1 MRPNDRDLN
10 DEIRGHL
17 AINIKQRIERGEDP
31 EVARMAA
38 LREFGY
44 VPGVRDSIRRVWYSR
59 WYDAAEALVR
69 DIRFA
74 FRSLLRAK
82 GLTATVVVTL
92 ALGIGANAAIF
103 SVVRSVLLRPLV
115 NREADRLIY
124 IRQAA
129 QGLGVQNLTFSVPEI
144 DDFKSRAK
152 TVAAFGDFS
161 TVNFTLIGFGREPR
175 LVRAGV
181 VNGSFFDVMGLRP
194 VLGRLLTPADDGE
207 GAAGAVVLT
216 HRFWKDVLNSDP
228 SVIGQAVRLGN
239 ENAATVVGVLEPSV
253 PYPTE
258 TEIIANMVTSPHHL
272 GATMNTDRRHRMTDL
287 FGRLAPGAT
296 VEAARAEL
304 TTVHATMLREHPDQY
319 SADARIQLQVRTLQ
333 EQIASPART
342 ILLVLMAAAAVVF
355 VIACSNVAN
364 LILARS
370 VRREGELAVRAAL
383 GAGRGALR
391 RTLLAESLVLCAAG
405 AGLGLLLAEPLVGVA
420 GRYAARFS
428 IRALEATVDAGV
440 LGLGAGLALVA
451 AVLLAYIP
459 RLPSSDRSG
468 GLGLSGGSL
477 RITPGTNR
485 RLRIFAT
492 TQMACTFVLL
502 AGAGMLVAT
511 LTALQTANTG
521 YDLRQV
527 LAIDLPGI
535 LAPGLTDKSR
545 ASAILEVT
553 RRIAEL
559 PGVESVA
566 TGASSPFGSVPFRDR
581 STLLQFVAEGYQPA
595 NGEDAPTGR
604 LRMVS
609 PQYFAVL
616 GVPIVAGREFT
627 DSDRTSKENVAI
639 VNQSVA
645 QRLFP
650 NGDALNRRLT
660 PTNLGTNLGSF
671 STARIVGIVADVD
684 EESVVQE
691 PSMIVYFPVGSGGG
705 RLFVRATGNPRLLIP
720 SVTRTIRE
728 VSADQAVERPAVLE
742 DIRAEVLAPERLN
755 AFVFSALGGIALL
768 IAVVGIAGVLAF
780 SVSART
786 REFGVRL
793 AVGSTPRDLRAGVL
807 WDGVRTAAIGI
818 AAGAAGGYALVRVT
832 ESFVGTVQLPGVL
845 PAIGAAVVLISAA
858 VMASLMP
865 AARASRVDVLQALR
879 SE

>member
-1 MRPNDRDLN
+1 
-10 DEIRGHL
+10 
-17 AINIKQRIERGEDP
+17 
-31 EVARMAA
+31 
-38 LREFGY
+38 
-44 VPGVRDSIRRVWYSR
+44 
-59 WYDAAEALVR
+59 
-69 DIRFA
+69 
-74 FRSLLRAK
+74 
-82 GLTATVVVTL
+82 VVVTL

-124 IRQAA
+124 IRQEA
-129 QGLGVQNLTFSVPEI
+129 QGLGIQNLTFSVPEI
-144 DDFKSRAK
+144 DDFKSRAT

-161 TVNFTLIGFGREPR
+161 TVDFTLIGFGREPR
-175 LVRAGV
+175 LVKAGV
-181 VNGSFFDVMGLRP
+181 VNGSFFEVMGLRP
-194 VLGRLLTPADDGE
+194 VLGRLLTPSDDGE

-228 SVIGQAVRLGN
+228 AVLGQTVRLGGAS
-239 ENAATVVGVLEPSV
+239 AATVVGVLEPSV

-258 TEIIANMVTSPHHL
+258 TQIIANMVTSPHHL

-287 FGRLAPGAT
+287 FGRLAAGAT

-304 TTVHATMLREHPDQY
+304 AGVHSAMLREHPDMY
-319 SADARIQLQVRTLQ
+319 SSEARIQLQVRTLQ

-405 AGLGLLLAEPLVGVA
+405 AGLGLLLAQPLVSVA

-428 IRALEATVDAGV
+428 VRALEASVDAGV

-468 GLGLSGGSL
+468 GLGLSGGSV

-492 TQMACTFVLL
+492 MQIACTFVLL
-502 AGAGMLVAT
+502 AAAGMLVAT

-521 YDLRQV
+521 YDLRRV
-527 LAIDLPGI
+527 LAIDLPSI
-535 LAPGLTDKSR
+535 VAPGLQDKTR
-545 ASAILEVT
+545 DASLREVV
-553 RRIAEL
+553 RRIEAL
-559 PGVESVA
+559 PGVEGVA
-566 TGASSPFGSVPFRDR
+566 MGGSVPYRDR
-581 STLLQFVAEGYQPA
+581 SVTRLQFVAEGYQPA
-595 NGEDAPTGR
+595 NGEEAPTGR
-604 LRMVS
+604 LRNVS
-609 PQYFAVL
+609 AQYFAVL
-616 GVPIVAGREFT
+616 GVPILAGRDFT
-627 DSDRTSKENVAI
+627 DDDRTQKETVAI

-660 PTNLGTNLGSF
+660 PTNLGTNLG
-671 STARIVGIVADVD
+671 TQTPARIVGIVADVD
-684 EESVVQE
+684 EDDVVQE
-691 PSMIVYFPVGSGGG
+691 PSIIVYYPLRGGG
-705 RLFVRATGNPRLLIP
+705 SRLFVRATGDPRLLIP

-728 VSADQAVERPAVLE
+728 ISADQAVERPATLE
-742 DIRAEVLAPERLN
+742 DIRTEVLAPERLN

-768 IAVVGIAGVLAF
+768 IAIVGVAGVLAF

-793 AVGSTPRDLRAGVL
+793 AVGSTPSDLRAGVL

-818 AAGAAGGYALVRVT
+818 AAGAAGGYALARIASGVF
-832 ESFVGTVQLPGVL
+832 ENVQLPGAL
-845 PAIGAAVVLISAA
+845 PVIGAAVVLIGAA
-858 VMASLMP
+858 IGASLMP

>member
-1 MRPNDRDLN
+1 MRPDDRDL
-10 DEIRGHL
+10 DEEIRGHL
-17 AINIKQRIERGEDP
+17 AINIKQRIDRGEDP
-31 EVARMAA
+31 VSARRAA
-38 LREFGY
+38 LMEFGY
-44 VPGVRDSIRRVWYSR
+44 PPAVRDEMRRVWYSR
-59 WYDAAEALVR
+59 WYDWVEALAR

-74 FRSLLRAK
+74 LRSLARAK
-82 GLTATVVVTL
+82 ALTVTVVVTL

-124 IRQAA
+124 IRQGA

-144 DDFKSRAK
+144 NDFKSRAT

-161 TVNFTLIGFGREPR
+161 TVDFTMVGFGMEPR
-175 LVRAGV
+175 LVKAGV
-181 VNGSFFDVMGLRP
+181 VNGSFFEVMGLRP

-216 HRFWKDVLNSDP
+216 HRYWKDQLNSDLA
-228 SVIGQAVRLGN
+228 VLGQTVRLGGVQ
-239 ENAATVVGVLEPSV
+239 AATVVGVLEPSV

-258 TEIIANMVTSPHHL
+258 TQIIANMVTSPHHL

-296 VEAARAEL
+296 VDAARVEL
-304 TTVHATMLREHPDQY
+304 TGVHAAMMQDHPGMY
-319 SADARIQLQVRTLQ
+319 SPEARIQLQVRTLQ

-405 AGLGLLLAEPLVGVA
+405 AGLGLLLAEPLVSLA
-420 GRYAARFS
+420 GRYASRFS
-428 IRALEATVDAGV
+428 IRALEATVDGGV

-468 GLGLSGGSL
+468 GLGLSGGSV

-492 TQMACTFVLL
+492 TQIACTFVLL

-511 LTALQTANTG
+511 LTALQTAKTG
-521 YDLRQV
+521 YELRQV

-535 LAPGLTDKSR
+535 LAPGVPDKTGAR
-545 ASAILEVT
+545 DKALREAV
-553 RRIAEL
+553 RRIREL
-559 PGVESVA
+559 PGVEAVA
-566 TGASSPFGSVPFRDR
+566 MGGSVPWRDR
-581 STLLQFVAEGYQPA
+581 NPLRLQFVAEGYQPA
-595 NGEDAPTGR
+595 NGEEAPTGR
-604 LRMVS
+604 LRNVS
-609 PQYFAVL
+609 PQYFEVL
-616 GVPIVAGREFT
+616 GVPLLAGRAFT
-627 DSDRTSKENVAI
+627 DDDSRSGENVAI

-645 QRLFP
+645 RRLFP

-660 PTNLGTNLGSF
+660 PTNLGTNLGK
-671 STARIVGIVADVD
+671 TEAARIVGIVADVD
-684 EESVVQE
+684 EDDIVQE
-691 PSMIVYFPVGSGGG
+691 PSMIVYYPLGSGGS
-705 RLFVRATGNPRLLIP
+705 RMFVRAAGDPRLLIP

-728 VSADQAVERPAVLE
+728 VSADQAVERPATLE
-742 DIRAEVLAPERLN
+742 EIRTEVLAPERLN
-755 AFVFSALGGIALL
+755 AFVFSALGGIAR
-768 IAVVGIAGVLAF
+768 VAGVLAF

-786 REFGVRL
+786 REFGVRM
-793 AVGSTPRDLRAGVL
+793 AVGSTPWELRAGVL

-818 AAGAAGGYALVRVT
+818 AAGAAGGYALARLAGGFF
-832 ESFVGTVQLPGVL
+832 ENVQMPGALPVIVAAIVL
-845 PAIGAAVVLISAA
+845 IGAAIG
-858 VMASLMP
+858 ASLMP

>member
-1 MRPNDRDLN
+1 MRPDRRDLD

-17 AINIKQRIERGEDP
+17 AISIRERIARGEDP
-31 EVARMAA
+31 EAARLAA
-38 LREFGY
+38 LRELGY
-44 VPGVRDSIRRVWYSR
+44 VPAVREAMRRVWYSR
-59 WYDAAEALVR
+59 WFDAAAALALEMRVGL
-69 DIRFA
+69 
-74 FRSLLRAK
+74 RSLLRAK
-82 GLTATVVVTL
+82 GLAATVVVTL

-124 IRQAA
+124 IRQNA
-129 QGLGVQNLTFSVPEI
+129 QGLGIQNLTFSVPEI
-144 DDFKSRAK
+144 NDFKSRAT
-152 TVAAFGDFS
+152 TVSAFGDFS
-161 TVNFTLIGFGREPR
+161 TVDFTLIGFGREPR
-175 LVRAGV
+175 LVKAGV

-194 VLGRLLTPADDGE
+194 ALGRLLTPADDGE
-207 GAAGAVVLT
+207 AAAGAVVLT

-228 SVIGQAVRLGN
+228 AVLGQTVRLGGST
-239 ENAATVVGVLEPSV
+239 AATVVGVLEPSV

-258 TEIIANMVTSPHHL
+258 TQIIANMVTSPHHL

-304 TTVHATMLREHPDQY
+304 TGVHAAMLQEHPEMY
-319 SADARIQLQVRTLQ
+319 SAEARIQLQVRTLQ

-405 AGLGLLLAEPLVGVA
+405 AGLGLLLAQPLVSVA
-420 GRYAARFS
+420 GSYAARFS

-459 RLPSSDRSG
+459 RLPSSNRSG
-468 GLGLSGGSL
+468 GLGLSGGSV

-492 TQMACTFVLL
+492 TQIACTFVLL

-521 YDLRQV
+521 YELRRV

-535 LAPGLTDKSR
+535 LAPGVRDETGAREKALR
-545 ASAILEVT
+545 EAV
-553 RRIAEL
+553 RRIGEL
-559 PGVESVA
+559 PGVEAVA
-566 TGASSPFGSVPFRDR
+566 MGGSVPWRDR
-581 STLLQFVAEGYQPA
+581 STTRLQFVAEGYQPA
-595 NGEDAPTGR
+595 NGEEAPTGR
-604 LRMVS
+604 LRSVTTR
-609 PQYFAVL
+609 YFAVL
-616 GVPIVAGREFT
+616 GVPILAGRAFT
-627 DSDRTSKENVAI
+627 DDDLTSKEVVAV

-645 QRLFP
+645 RRLFP

-660 PTNLGTNLGSF
+660 PTNLGTNLGNQPP
-671 STARIVGIVADVD
+671 ARIVGVVADVD
-684 EESVVQE
+684 EDDIVQE
-691 PSMIVYFPVGSGGG
+691 PSMIVYYPLRGGG
-705 RLFVRATGNPRLLIP
+705 GSRLFVRAAGDPRALIP
-720 SVTRTIRE
+720 SVTQTIRSL
-728 VSADQAVERPAVLE
+728 SADQAVERPATLE

-768 IAVVGIAGVLAF
+768 IAIVGVAGVLAF

-793 AVGSTPRDLRAGVL
+793 AIGSTPRYLLLRVLSEGVL
-807 WDGVRTAAIGI
+807 IVAAGI
-818 AAGAAGGYALVRVT
+818 VAGAAGGYAVAGVAASYFADFRLPGALPVSVAAAVL
-832 ESFVGTVQLPGVL
+832 VGTAVL
-845 PAIGAAVVLISAA
+845 AA
-858 VMASLMP
+858 LMP
-865 AARASRVDVLQALR
+865 AARASRVDVLQALK